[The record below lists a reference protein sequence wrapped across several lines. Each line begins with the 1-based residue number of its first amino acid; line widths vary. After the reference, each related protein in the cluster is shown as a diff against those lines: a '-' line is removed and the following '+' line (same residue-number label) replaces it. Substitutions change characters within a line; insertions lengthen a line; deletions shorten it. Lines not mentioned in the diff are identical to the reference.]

1 MKFKESEETIK
12 VESLNI
18 THNIM
23 MWDQTMIQISNV
35 STITTKPRNP
45 VSGYPVAAILFFLG
59 LLLTQFYFTKVFGF
73 ILIAAGIGIALWC
86 FAENAKRQEQTILTI
101 QMNSGANHYFMVENK
116 NTLNP
121 LLKVLA
127 KIIADGGVGS
137 RSVSIKMKDCTIQDN
152 AQLFNGVNI
161 R

>member
-1 MKFKESEETIK
+1 MTQDYNNNIK
-12 VESLNI
+12 YC
-18 THNIM
+18 
-23 MWDQTMIQISNV
+23 D
-35 STITTKPRNP
+35 
-45 VSGYPVAAILFFLG
+45 
-59 LLLTQFYFTKVFGF
+59 
-73 ILIAAGIGIALWC
+73 
-86 FAENAKRQEQTILTI
+86 AKRQEQTILTI

-116 NTLNP
+116 DTLNQ